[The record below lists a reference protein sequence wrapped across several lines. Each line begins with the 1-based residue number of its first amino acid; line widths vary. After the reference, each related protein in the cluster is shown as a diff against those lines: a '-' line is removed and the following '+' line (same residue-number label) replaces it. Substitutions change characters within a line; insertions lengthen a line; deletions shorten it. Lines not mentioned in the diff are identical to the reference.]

1 MQRLKR
7 RRTSKEETLPPP
19 KVAKKLAK
27 KPIHYRL
34 QRRKLGIL

>member
-1 MQRLKR
+1 MQRKR
-7 RRTSKEETLPPP
+7 RISKEETLPP

-27 KPIHYRL
+27 KPIHYHL

>member
-7 RRTSKEETLPPP
+7 RRTSKEENLPP

-27 KPIHYRL
+27 KPIHYLL